1 MIEKEEDLEDQVL
14 EDTHLQFLQKDL
26 VDLVML
32 EDFQFL
38 KEIVVER
45 ETIQITEAAE
55 AVAVLLLT
63 DLMDQ
68 DTQEQPE
75 ELERQTQLQEQMY
88 LMLVAEVLVQIEV
101 TQVLTLEPEEMVAAE
116 TALEVP
122 QVV

>member
-1 MIEKEEDLEDQVL
+1 MHLVVTHGMQTMEKEEDLEDQVL
-14 EDTHLQFLQKDL
+14 EDTHLQLLQKDL

-38 KEIVVER
+38 KEIMVER

-63 DLMDQ
+63 ELMDQ

-75 ELERQTQLQEQMY
+75 EQEQQII
-88 LMLVAEVLVQIEV
+88 LQGLV
-101 TQVLTLEPEEMVAAE
+101 
-116 TALEVP
+116 
-122 QVV
+122 

>member
-1 MIEKEEDLEDQVL
+1 MEKEEDLEDQVL
-14 EDTHLQFLQKDL
+14 EDTHLQLLQKDL

-38 KEIVVER
+38 KEIMVER

-63 DLMDQ
+63 ELMDQ

-75 ELERQTQLQEQMY
+75 EQEQQII
-88 LMLVAEVLVQIEV
+88 LQGLV
-101 TQVLTLEPEEMVAAE
+101 
-116 TALEVP
+116 
-122 QVV
+122 